1 MAQNRFPVPSQTTDP
16 VPLRATNSDR
26 AFYDLCPT
34 LVSTVSAPDLWH
46 FPYFPDNM
54 NTPRSFSNRQHET
67 TRMAALRNPLSAR
80 FEQLIAVAL
89 IAALL
94 ALGATPGLKA
104 QEPSADSVSKNA
116 TGPTDLSKAADP
128 AKSSKTSEA
137 SKTTRRRQR
146 PIDVLREARARI
158 QKLVPFRAEIVET
171 IVVRGKRFRAS
182 GKYLQGPG
190 HKLRLEFDLEVGSTK
205 GSLIQVCDGT
215 TLFTQQKI
223 GLVVQATRRDV
234 PRILKEMKTIAAK
247 AGSRTRPAQFEAD
260 LGLGGLAALLG
271 SLEDS
276 MSFTQLRE
284 QTFQDRPF
292 IIIEGGWN
300 ATFLETLTDD
310 DQPAGGG
317 LPEYVPDRVRVYIDK
332 QTRFAH
338 RIVYLKKNDTRQALR
353 PMVSLE
359 FRNVQL
365 NAPLNDAAFG
375 FRPDAGIRVQD
386 VTDDYIRQIRQ
397 AQSDGQTRG
406 QAPGG
411 APAGSPAPQPPSR

>member
-1 MAQNRFPVPSQTTDP
+1 VN
-16 VPLRATNSDR
+16 
-26 AFYDLCPT
+26 
-34 LVSTVSAPDLWH
+34 
-46 FPYFPDNM
+46 
-54 NTPRSFSNRQHET
+54 
-67 TRMAALRNPLSAR
+67 
-80 FEQLIAVAL
+80 
-89 IAALL
+89 
-94 ALGATPGLKA
+94 
-104 QEPSADSVSKNA
+104 KNA
-116 TGPTDLSKAADP
+116 TGPTDSPKAADS
-128 AKSSKTSEA
+128 AKTSKTSET
-137 SKTTRRRQR
+137 SKTTGRRQR
-146 PIDVLREARARI
+146 PIDVLREARANI
-158 QKLVPFRAEIVET
+158 QKLVPFVAEIVET

-247 AGSRTRPAQFEAD
+247 AGSRARPAQFEAD
-260 LGLGGLAALLG
+260 LGLGGLEALLG

-375 FRPDAGIRVQD
+375 FKPDTGIRVQD

-406 QAPGG
+406 QAPGAAPG
-411 APAGSPAPQPPSR
+411 ASPAPQPPPR

>member
-1 MAQNRFPVPSQTTDP
+1 
-16 VPLRATNSDR
+16 
-26 AFYDLCPT
+26 
-34 LVSTVSAPDLWH
+34 
-46 FPYFPDNM
+46 
-54 NTPRSFSNRQHET
+54 
-67 TRMAALRNPLSAR
+67 MAALRNPRSAR
-80 FEQLIAVAL
+80 FEQLMTAAL

-94 ALGATPGLKA
+94 GLGATPGLKA
-104 QEPSADSVSKNA
+104 QEPSADPVNKNT
-116 TGPTDLSKAADP
+116 TGPTDSPKTVDP
-128 AKSSKTSEA
+128 TKSSKTSEA

-146 PIDVLREARARI
+146 PIDVLREARAKI
-158 QKLVPFRAEIVET
+158 QKLVPFQAEIVET

-190 HKLRLEFDLEVGSTK
+190 HKLRLEFDLEVGRTK

-215 TLFTQQKI
+215 TLFTRQKI

-234 PRILKEMKTIAAK
+234 PRILKEMKAIAAK
-247 AGSRTRPAQFEAD
+247 AGNRTRPAQFESD
-260 LGLGGLAALLG
+260 LGLGGLEALLG
-271 SLEDS
+271 SLERS
-276 MSFTQLRE
+276 LSFTQQRE

-338 RIVYLKKNDTRQALR
+338 RIVYLKKDDTRQALR

-365 NAPLNDAAFG
+365 NAPLNDTSFG
-375 FRPDAGIRVQD
+375 FKPDAGIRIQD

-397 AQSDGQTRG
+397 TQSDGQ
-406 QAPGG
+406 APGR
-411 APAGSPAPQPPSR
+411 APGGSPAPQPPSR